1 MQYFHINHNCKS
13 EPEPVVL
20 KVSEKA
26 LYLCGRMAKLIKQ
39 HSRLDRQLVQ
49 ELAKINKIDEDEISD
64 IMAEY
69 DFLVDASQYG
79 TGAEMAKP
87 ISKEEYE
94 VLKNEHQ

>member
-13 EPEPVVL
+13 ETEPVVL

-26 LYLCGRMAKLIKQ
+26 LYLCSRMAKLIKQ
-39 HSRLDRQLVQ
+39 HSLLDRQLVR
-49 ELAKINKIDEDEISD
+49 ELAKINKIDEDEIND

-79 TGAEMAKP
+79 ICAEIAKS

-94 VLKNEHQ
+94 VLKNVHQ